1 MLLEKGTHQR
11 GRLATHRL
19 MKAAALPLLG
29 VDALPFSRSV
39 SLSSRSAIIR
49 SFQLGDSVNPLLVL
63 LLARPAVEEMNE
75 FARFGFVVAILDWL
89 PAELHRIKPDD

>member
-1 MLLEKGTHQR
+1 
-11 GRLATHRL
+11 

-29 VDALPFSRSV
+29 VGALPFSRSV
-39 SLSSRSAIIR
+39 SLSSGSAIIR

-75 FARFGFVVAILDWL
+75 LVRQSLSGSA
-89 PAELHRIKPDD
+89 PAVSRSSQHC